1 MKIVRVGTIAWKH
14 GNISLDRW
22 HFDVE
27 GEDLTDFQIKRQSM
41 RLAVEVMLD
50 NCCLGIEL
58 TDELDFDAQR
68 MASDAIFAAQVTS
81 SPALMRE
88 LQPRWWQFWK
98 RWTQ

>member
-1 MKIVRVGTIAWKH
+1 MKILQVGTIIWRQ
-14 GNISLDRW
+14 GNISLDGW

-50 NCCLGIEL
+50 NCQLGIEL
-58 TDELDFDAQR
+58 SDDLDFDAQR

-88 LQPRWWQFWK
+88 ILPRWWQFWK
-98 RWTQ
+98 RWTR